1 VIKPELIKHCKNGDQ
16 KSQKQLFDIYSD
28 RFFRSA
34 VRYVKDTSEAEDVI
48 MLTFVKIFEGLKK
61 FTYQEP
67 KSFESW
73 MYKILV
79 NEALMALR
87 RRHNF
92 FLTET
97 LDTEKPEHEPEIFQE
112 TDAGYL
118 YQLILELPDGYR
130 TVFNLNVI
138 EGYDHR
144 EIAGLLGISENTS
157 RSQLFKAK
165 QLLKRKIDKEGLH
178 YGT

>member
-92 FLTET
+92 FLTERW
-97 LDTEKPEHEPEIFQE
+97 
-112 TDAGYL
+112 
-118 YQLILELPDGYR
+118 ILK
-130 TVFNLNVI
+130 
-138 EGYDHR
+138 
-144 EIAGLLGISENTS
+144 S
-157 RSQLFKAK
+157 RNMSLRFF
-165 QLLKRKIDKEGLH
+165 RKLMQA
-178 YGT
+178 TCTN

>member
-1 VIKPELIKHCKNGDQ
+1 MINAELITYCKKGDAR
-16 KSQKQLFDIYSD
+16 SQRKLFDSFAD
-28 RFFRSA
+28 RFYRLA
-34 VRYVKDTSEAEDVI
+34 VRYVKDAAEAEDVV
-48 MLTFVKIFEGLKK
+48 MLAFVKIFDGLKR
-61 FTYQEP
+61 FAYQEP
-67 KSFESW
+67 RSFESW

-92 FLTET
+92 FLTEA
-97 LDTEKPEHEPEIFQE
+97 LDSENPDHETEVFQE

-118 YQLILELPDGYR
+118 YQLILDLPDGYR
-130 TVFNLNVI
+130 TIFNLYVI
-138 EGYDHR
+138 EGYDHG

-165 QLLKRKIDKEGLH
+165 QLLKRKINQEGFS